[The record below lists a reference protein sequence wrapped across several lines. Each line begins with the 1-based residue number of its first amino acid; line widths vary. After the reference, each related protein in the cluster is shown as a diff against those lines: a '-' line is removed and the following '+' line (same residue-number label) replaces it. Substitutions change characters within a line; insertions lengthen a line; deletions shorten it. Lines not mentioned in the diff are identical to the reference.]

1 MDTYYSPS
9 ERGFYR
15 SDVHAT
21 IPGDAVPVTEAEHA
35 ALMQA
40 QTTGKHIVSGPDG
53 RPIAQAPTPPP
64 PNYEVPVGVYRKRI
78 PAAVKTALLALA
90 RTDAQAANYL
100 QSLAVYDAIDVDSP
114 EHGAALDYLTT
125 ALAGG
130 TGEITPDLRAALEAP
145 L

>member
-1 MDTYYSPS
+1 MINCDKILLELAVAGISSGVSVNELGQYTLAPHTP
-9 ERGFYR
+9 ERAAI
-15 SDVHAT
+15 VE
-21 IPGDAVPVTEAEHA
+21 AVLA
-35 ALMQA
+35 A
-40 QTTGKHIVSGPDG
+40 HD
-53 RPIAQAPTPPP
+53 PTPEVPA

-90 RTDAQAANYL
+90 ETDAVCARYL